1 MQKTAKQFSVLILC
15 AATLLAGGCGGD
27 STAPASAASTPT
39 PNNNLD
45 INASKNRLDL
55 KLDLSSLTTKNPA
68 TPKAGIDLSNPQIFS
83 KVSIVLTH
91 PIQKIRKVVELPVF
105 DNVAAGRIDDLVTGQ
120 WLLEAAVYN
129 GVDEVVFAASQ
140 SIVIM
145 AGQITQVALDFVP
158 VTPTG
163 SLEVVIAPK
172 PPVDALQWRPD
183 PSVVPASGNYVY
195 LESQSGDYIGQG
207 STYLYTDQ
215 QFGFSSRSNEI
226 RVDVNAAQSNWS
238 GNFVLPETLTE
249 IKVGLYQGLQRYP
262 FYDAAVGGLDWS
274 GNGRGCNT
282 LKGWIAVDQVT
293 YEAGALKSIDY
304 RFSQHCEGGQSA
316 LLGAVRWEAEGS
328 VGTEWQP
335 PAAAV
340 PASGNYIY
348 LASDRGD
355 YIGGGKSYLY
365 TPTDALLDVV
375 AEQGMVSVGVQG
387 DEFWRAE
394 FKLPIS
400 ETQLKTGLYQGV
412 QRYPFHNPVKG
423 GLNWSGEGRG
433 CNQLSGWFSVDRVEY
448 QADQLQRLE
457 LRFGQNCEGGS
468 SALRGKI
475 AWVKP

>member
-1 MQKTAKQFSVLILC
+1 MQKTMKQLSISVLC
-15 AATLLAGGCGGD
+15 VTTLLIGGCGGES
-27 STAPASAASTPT
+27 STPSSAAGTTT
-39 PNNNLD
+39 PNNLD
-45 INASKNRLDL
+45 LNTSKNRLDL
-55 KLDLSSLTTKNPA
+55 KLDLSSLAAQNPA
-68 TPKAGIDLSNPQIFS
+68 TPKALIDISNRQIFS
-83 KVSIVLTH
+83 RVAIVLTH
-91 PIQKIRKVVELPVF
+91 PIQKIRKVVELPVV
-105 DNVAAGRIDDLVTGQ
+105 NNIAAGRIDDLVTGQ
-120 WLLEAAVYN
+120 WILEAAVYN

-140 SIVIM
+140 NIVIM
-145 AGQITQVALDFVP
+145 AGQVTQVALEFVP
-158 VTPTG
+158 VAPTG
-163 SLEVVIAPK
+163 SLEVVVVPK
-172 PPVDALQWRPD
+172 PPVDELQWRPD
-183 PSVVPASGNYVY
+183 PSVIPASGNYVY

-207 STYLYTDQ
+207 STYLYTRQ

-226 RVDVNAAQSNWS
+226 RVDVNEAQSNWS
-238 GNFVLPETLTE
+238 GNFVLPETLTQ

-282 LKGWIAVDQVT
+282 LNGWIAVDQVT

-304 RFSQHCEGGQSA
+304 RFSQHCEGGQPA

-328 VGTEWQP
+328 VGTDWQP

-365 TPTDALLDVV
+365 TPSDALLDVV

-400 ETQLKTGLYQGV
+400 ESLLKAGLYQNV

-423 GLNWSGEGRG
+423 GLSWSGEGRG
-433 CNQLSGWFSVDRVEY
+433 CNELSGWFSIDQVEY
-448 QADQLQRLE
+448 KADQLQRLE
-457 LRFGQNCEGGS
+457 LRFEQNCEGGS
-468 SALRGKI
+468 AALRGKI
-475 AWVKP
+475 HWVKP